1 MKNAIREITFRE
13 LKQMVCSTKGVSL
26 PTARALK
33 MSNIPIVDKREL
45 CGEAYLTVYKNGFVL
60 YETPDGSTVMRLD
73 ACGGYVYY
81 TRIQKVPLTQEDFE
95 DMDWSIRV
103 MIEGEDRLLHNKKSA
118 DERYGKIKI
127 QEIDELPYTDN
138 PCSDI
143 AEEII
148 VRELIESVFLELT
161 DRQKQVFIMYY
172 KYGYKLAE
180 IAGHFHISHQAVSFS
195 LQSAKKKFFEKLKN
209 SVEHVA
215 KGQVQYGY
223 SEEIFYFFL
232 HLDN

>member
-1 MKNAIREITFRE
+1 MKNTIPEITFRE
-13 LKQMVCSTKGVSL
+13 LKKMVCSTKGIPL

-45 CGEAYLTVYKNGFVL
+45 CGETYLTVYKNGFVL

-81 TRIQKVPLTQEDFE
+81 TRIQKVSLAQEDFD
-95 DMDWSIRV
+95 DMDWPIRV
-103 MIEGEDRLLHNKKSA
+103 MIEGEDRLLHNKKSV
-118 DERYGKIKI
+118 DERYGNIKMP
-127 QEIDELPYTDN
+127 EMDYLPYTAN

-143 AEEII
+143 SEEIMI
-148 VRELIESVFLELT
+148 RELVQGVFLELT

-180 IAGHFHISHQAVSFS
+180 IAGHFHIS
-195 LQSAKKKFFEKLKN
+195 
-209 SVEHVA
+209 
-215 KGQVQYGY
+215 
-223 SEEIFYFFL
+223 
-232 HLDN
+232 